1 MNLKIGWLAKSNPD
15 WNIGNPRAMFSERSL
30 RSRPEDVHLTPSQ
43 IYGVLPQTEYMERTG
58 NHVVLNLTGSDT
70 MKHVE
75 PDDFIIHLRSFQGGI
90 EHSQFV
96 GKVSNAYCVLT
107 PGGNIEPRYYK
118 WVLKSSGF
126 IQELSSTTDQLRDG
140 QSIKYEQFAGIGLP
154 FPPIEYQRKIADH
167 LDALIIRIDTVLS
180 KIDSQIQYLREFK
193 ASLITSAVTGALQ
206 NHDGDTSRETI
217 LSRQPR
223 DFSTGSEVSVFDF
236 YNFPRAWKKE
246 TFRWIFE
253 NRRTLTS
260 EPLPLLGANLL
271 LGVTERYEGDGR
283 PAASEDLSKYKLV
296 EPGDIIMNPLGKP
309 HGSIGR
315 SDKRGITSPAY
326 WVLRLKDG
334 RHDSHFMHYLL
345 RSEMLI
351 NEFKRRSKNLPPNQ
365 FDLPWEQFRD
375 FEIPLPPRHEQKMI
389 AKYLDTHI
397 TKVDSLISLKQQQI
411 ENVRKYRSSLVNSIV
426 IGELPIHSESDHEL

>member
-1 MNLKIGWLAKSNPD
+1 MSLKIGWLAKSDPD
-15 WNIGNPRAMFSERSL
+15 WKIGNPRAMFVERSQ
-30 RSRPEDVHLTPSQ
+30 RSRPEDIHLTPSQ
-43 IYGVLPQTEYMERTG
+43 IHGVLPQAEYMERTG

-75 PDDFIIHLRSFQGGI
+75 PEDFIIHLRSFQGGI
-90 EHSQFV
+90 EHSRYA

-107 PGGNIEPRYYK
+107 PRSNIEPRYFK

-126 IQELSSTTDQLRDG
+126 IQELSSTTDQMRDG

-154 FPPIEYQRKIADH
+154 FPPLEHQSRIADH
-167 LDALIIRIDTVLS
+167 LDTLIIRINSVLS
-180 KIDSQIQYLREFK
+180 KIDSQIQNLREFK

-206 NHDGDTSRETI
+206 IKTSANSQKERLI
-217 LSRQPR
+217 RRPYDLSAG
-223 DFSTGSEVSVFDF
+223 TEVSVFDF
-236 YNFPRAWKKE
+236 YDFPTDWKKA

-253 NRRTLTS
+253 NRRELTS

-315 SDKRGITSPAY
+315 SGIRGITSPAY
-326 WVLRLKDG
+326 WVLRLNDEN
-334 RHDSHFMHYLL
+334 HNSNFMHYLL

-351 NEFKRRSKNLPPNQ
+351 NEYKRRSKNLPPNQ

-375 FEIPLPPRHEQKMI
+375 FEIPLPPSDDQKII
-389 AKYLDTHI
+389 AEYLDIHI
-397 TKVDSLISLKQQQI
+397 SKIDSLISLKQQQI
-411 ENVRKYRSSLVNSIV
+411 ENIKHYRSSLITSVV
-426 IGELPIHSESDHEL
+426 IGEVPTCLEMDQVL